1 MAAVRYTFDVKPFHS
16 DTRQR
21 KERDQLS
28 GCSVSVDR
36 RFPVQQISETT
47 WMRATAANLAA
58 DYARGFREVATDFL
72 QVRPEWS
79 SFQES
84 LTAASPAEVEELA
97 RARRPESLA
106 FLVLMLTGVCNADC
120 GICFTDRK
128 RKPNELSAADRD
140 ELLAQAAALGA
151 QYCYVPGEGEPTLDK
166 GWWRF
171 ADTCRQ
177 LGLPAIVF
185 TNGMIFGDEDLCQR
199 TWGMSPAEAARKI
212 ADYPV
217 YLYVKYWTP
226 DAGLAARLLGVPS
239 RRLPYG
245 TVDGLPVPLGL
256 QTLMDNVPRDRV
268 GVEVVVERRNADE
281 VVDTIAPFTERQG
294 LARII
299 EVIQHNGR
307 TFGDPSYDPTQEQLD
322 AVTSFLSPTSC
333 TQATCKAVVTVQG
346 YLSPR
351 IAVLEN
357 QLPADRERVVGADF
371 YELLHRTP
379 YIVERRYDLSCLC
392 ESIPAELAGNSG
404 KLLGTDNVTPPA
416 LAGVVATASPPAETC
431 GRGADDSLARMVP
444 SIGGAKD
451 PHGCGVS
458 GGCAMCT
465 AACARH

>member
-1 MAAVRYTFDVKPFHS
+1 
-16 DTRQR
+16 
-21 KERDQLS
+21 
-28 GCSVSVDR
+28 
-36 RFPVQQISETT
+36 
-47 WMRATAANLAA
+47 MRATAANLAA
-58 DYARGFREVATDFL
+58 DYAHGFREVVTDFL
-72 QVRPEWS
+72 EVRPNWR

-84 LTAASPAEVEELA
+84 LVAASPAEVEELA
-97 RARRPESLA
+97 RARRSESLA

-128 RKPNELSAADRD
+128 RKPHELSAADRD
-140 ELLAQAAALGA
+140 DLLARAAALGA

-166 GWWRF
+166 GWWQF

-177 LGLPAIVF
+177 LDLPAIVF

-199 TWGMSPAEAARKI
+199 TWGMSPVDAARKV
-212 ADYPV
+212 AEYPI

-226 DAGLAARLLGVPS
+226 DAGLAARLLAVPR

-256 QTLMDNVPRDRV
+256 QTLMNNVPRDRV
-268 GVEVVVERRNADE
+268 GVEVVVERRNADD
-281 VVDTIAPFTERQG
+281 VVDAIAPFTERQG

-307 TFGDPSYDPTQEQLD
+307 TFGDPSYDPTRQQLD
-322 AVTSFLSPTSC
+322 AVTPLLSPTSC

-357 QLPADRERVVGADF
+357 QLPADRQNVVGADF

-392 ESIPAELAGNSG
+392 ESIPAGLAENGQE
-404 KLLGTDNVTPPA
+404 LLGTDNVTPPA
-416 LAGVVATASPPAETC
+416 LAEVAAVRSPVTVTGGPGANGRPARKVLSRAPAGMNGTPCQDGPADAGAARAVPATKGTAA
-431 GRGADDSLARMVP
+431 AV
-444 SIGGAKD
+444 KD
-451 PHGCGVS
+451 PHSCGVA

>member
-1 MAAVRYTFDVKPFHS
+1 
-16 DTRQR
+16 
-21 KERDQLS
+21 
-28 GCSVSVDR
+28 
-36 RFPVQQISETT
+36 
-47 WMRATAANLAA
+47 MRATAANLAA
-58 DYARGFREVATDFL
+58 DYARGFREVVTGFL
-72 QVRPEWS
+72 EGRPDWR

-84 LTAASPAEVEELA
+84 LLSASQAEITELA
-97 RARRPESLA
+97 QARQPESLA

-128 RKPNELSAADRD
+128 RKPHELSAAERD
-140 ELLAQAAALGA
+140 DLLAQAAALGA

-171 ADTCRQ
+171 AEICRE
-177 LGLPAIVF
+177 LDLPALVF

-199 TWGMSPAEAARKI
+199 TWGMSPADAARKL
-212 ADYPV
+212 AEYPV

-226 DAGLAARLLGVPS
+226 DAGLAARLLAVPA

-245 TVDGLPVPLGL
+245 SVDGLPVPLGL
-256 QTLMDNVPRDRV
+256 ETLMDNLPRDRV
-268 GVEVVVERRNADE
+268 GVEVVVERRNADD
-281 VVDTIAPFTERQG
+281 VVSTIAPFTERQG

-307 TFGDPSYDPTQEQLD
+307 TFGDPSYDPTREQLD
-322 AVTSFLSPTSC
+322 AVTPLLSPTSC

-357 QLPADRERVVGADF
+357 QLPAERRRVVGADF
-371 YELLHRTP
+371 YELLHTEP
-379 YIVERRYDLSCLC
+379 YIVDRRYDLSCLC
-392 ESIPAELAGNSG
+392 ESIPAGLAGGG
-404 KLLGTDNVTPPA
+404 KELIGTDNVTPPA
-416 LAGVVATASPPAETC
+416 LAKVTAVRARLETN
-431 GRGADDSLARMVP
+431 GHAANAANGK
-444 SIGGAKD
+444 KD
-451 PHGCGVS
+451 PHSCGVV